1 MLQMVHKG
9 TLTAKDLLEEWA
21 KQAMPL
27 PDLEID
33 LGRLL
38 EIKEDEPDR
47 LMDCAAGG
55 LQVKVHIDRL
65 IEAKRNEVNTL
76 FEGLQNCC
84 SGLYDAHMRLQTF
97 NPLADKVVEM
107 PMRDQPI
114 VGTQR
119 SR

>member
-9 TLTAKDLLEEWA
+9 ALTAKDVLEEWA

-47 LMDCAAGG
+47 LMDVDAGG
-55 LQVKVHIDRL
+55 LQVKVHIDCL
-65 IEAKRNEVNTL
+65 IDAKRNEINTL
-76 FEGLQNCC
+76 FTGLQNC
-84 SGLYDAHMRLQTF
+84 SSALHEAHVRLQSF

-107 PMRDQPI
+107 API
-114 VGTQR
+114 VGAAR
-119 SR
+119 LR